1 MNTKL
6 ILKSVLT
13 AVIWILLD
21 LLYSLIAGSTI
32 NITHYGWGLLPNILV
47 LTTLGYYITHSTL
60 NGMKLSLASF
70 AILYGIGYFNILNE
84 ALIFNVTNRNET
96 INILLKG
103 FFIVLIVIPL
113 FIYLLNNRVSETINL
128 KFKSRSIFSWI
139 WRIILCDI
147 LYLIFYITAGMIL
160 QKVYPEFMTFYKD
173 KVPPFS
179 LIINT
184 QFFRGFI
191 FIGIALLILRTMNS
205 SLTKKAVLIGLT
217 FSIFGGIAPLIQPN
231 EYMPGYVRI
240 GHLFEVGIS
249 NFLYGLVLGY
259 LLGQK
264 TINEKIAT
272 ENTNE

>member
-1 MNTKL
+1 MNSKL
-6 ILKSVLT
+6 ILKSALT
-13 AVIWILLD
+13 AVIWGLLD
-21 LLYSLIAGSTI
+21 LLFSLITGSTI
-32 NITHYGWGLLPNILV
+32 KLTNYAWGFLPNLMVMIP
-47 LTTLGYYITHSTL
+47 LGYYITHSTL
-60 NGMKLSLASF
+60 KGMQLSLASF
-70 AILYGIGYFNILNE
+70 AIFYGIGYFNILNE

-103 FFIVLIVIPL
+103 VFIVLIVTPL
-113 FIYLLNNRVSETINL
+113 FIYLLNNSISKTINL
-128 KFKSRSIFSWI
+128 EFKRRPVFSWI
-139 WRIILCDI
+139 WRIVLCDI
-147 LYLIFYITAGMIL
+147 LYLIFYLTAGMIL
-160 QKVYPEFMTFYKD
+160 QKVYPEFMNFYKG
-173 KVPPFS
+173 KIPPFA

-191 FIGIALLILRTMNS
+191 FIAVALIILRTMDS
-205 SLTKKAVLIGLT
+205 TLAKKALLIGLI

-264 TINEKIAT
+264 TIKQEIIAD
-272 ENTNE
+272 